1 MTRFV
6 TVLGYVLLVLLSVGL
21 ELEARRSRRLAT
33 FGHVLTLALRRWPV
47 RLLLQASWLWVGWHL
62 FVRVEW
68 R

>member
-21 ELEARRSRRLAT
+21 ELEARRLRRFAT
-33 FGHVLTLALRRWPV
+33 FGQVLTLALRRWPV
-47 RLLLQASWLWVGWHL
+47 RLLLLAGWLWLGWHL

>member
-6 TVLGYVLLVLLSVGL
+6 TVLGYVLLVLLSAGL
-21 ELEARRSRRLAT
+21 ELEARRSRRFMT
-33 FGHVLTLALRRWPV
+33 FGQVLTHALGRWPV
-47 RLLLQASWLWVGWHL
+47 RLLLQAGWLWVGWHL

>member
-6 TVLGYVLLVLLSVGL
+6 TVLGYVLLAFLSIGL
-21 ELEARRSRRLAT
+21 ELEARRSRRFAT
-33 FGHVLTLALRRWPV
+33 FGQVLTLALRLWLV
-47 RLLLQASWLWVGWHL
+47 RLLLQAGWLWVGWHV

>member
-21 ELEARRSRRLAT
+21 ELEARRSQRFAT
-33 FGHVLTLALRRWPV
+33 FSQVLTLALRRWPV
-47 RLLLQASWLWVGWHL
+47 RLLLQAGWLWVGWHL

>member
-21 ELEARRSRRLAT
+21 ELEARRAQRFARL
-33 FGHVLTLALRRWPV
+33 GQVLTLALRRWPV
-47 RLLLQASWLWVGWHL
+47 RLLLQAGWLWVGWHL